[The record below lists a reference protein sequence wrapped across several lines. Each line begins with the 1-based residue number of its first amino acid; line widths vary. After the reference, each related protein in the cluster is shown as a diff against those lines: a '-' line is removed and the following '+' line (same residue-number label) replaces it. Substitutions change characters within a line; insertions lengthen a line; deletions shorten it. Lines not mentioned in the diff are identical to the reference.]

1 MPSESGGWVWWPYSV
16 IQIGVDLRLNQVFRL
31 VSKRG
36 NDVSDTFGHWTSWFG
51 LELGFDGYGWCAQAA
66 NLRFGLAF
74 ATSSANLPGEWSGR
88 SPPGRSLPRADA
100 SPMAARAQGVPGL

>member
-1 MPSESGGWVWWPYSV
+1 MNIVTYGYLLARAIACERDCARGVHGMPSESGGWVWWPYSV

-36 NDVSDTFGHWTSWFG
+36 RDISDTFGQRTTCVGFEFG
-51 LELGFDGYGWCAQAA
+51 LDGYGWCAQAA

-74 ATSSANLPGEWSGR
+74 ATS
-88 SPPGRSLPRADA
+88 
-100 SPMAARAQGVPGL
+100 